1 VHLPHLKF
9 EALQEY
15 RYSHENLH
23 NLLNLI
29 NAKGSRGSCERGQ
42 KDACLGEKK
51 KGNMNIY
58 NNNQSLFSLDKIKD
72 FNCGCYL

>member
-1 VHLPHLKF
+1 VK
-9 EALQEY
+9 EV
-15 RYSHENLH
+15 
-23 NLLNLI
+23 
-29 NAKGSRGSCERGQ
+29 K

-58 NNNQSLFSLDKIKD
+58 NNNQSLFSLDKIND

>member
-1 VHLPHLKF
+1 LKF

-42 KDACLGEKK
+42 KRCMSRWKEKR
-51 KGNMNIY
+51 
-58 NNNQSLFSLDKIKD
+58 
-72 FNCGCYL
+72 